1 MRIALFSEVHGP
13 MVSGVAVT
21 LRRLVAALEA
31 RGHVVRVYTA
41 TYPDDH
47 DAVRVHRSPSMRF
60 VLDPKIQW
68 AFPRRREVLAD
79 LRAFGPDVVHV
90 MTEFAIGLTGV
101 RAARALGIPIVA
113 SAHTDYDR
121 YARLYH
127 VSWAVA
133 AGWHYLRW
141 FYRQARVVLC
151 PSRSYEAHL
160 HRRGVHHT
168 ALWTRGVD
176 TDEFSP
182 AHRSRAFRERFG
194 VVDGGTMVAYVG
206 RFGPEKR
213 IDVLLDAWELIA
225 PRYPN
230 ASLVFVG
237 QGRMEQAI
245 RERALPRVHLTG
257 ILHGPALA
265 EAYASADVL
274 AFPSDTE
281 TFGNVLLEAMASG
294 VACVAAGA
302 GGVMEFT
309 ADGENALLV
318 PPRDAGALGT
328 AIAALLS
335 GPALRTRLAEGGRST
350 ALGRQWDVIYDALMQ
365 EYARAAGSEQAVRA
379 ALAS

>member
-21 LRRLVAALEA
+21 LRRLVGALEA

-41 TYPDDH
+41 TYPNDH
-47 DAVRVHRSPSMRF
+47 DAVRVHRSPSIRF

-68 AFPRRREVLAD
+68 AFPRRREVIAD
-79 LRAFGPDVVHV
+79 LSAFAPDVVHV
-90 MTEFAIGLTGV
+90 LTEFAIGLTGV

-113 SAHTDYDR
+113 SAHTDYER

-133 AGWHYLRW
+133 TGWHYLRW

-151 PSRSYEAHL
+151 PSRSYEEHL
-160 HRRGVHHT
+160 HRRGVTHT

-176 TDEFSP
+176 TEEFSP
-182 AHRSRAFRERFG
+182 AHRSRTFRERFG
-194 VVDGGTMVAYVG
+194 VGDAGTIVAYVG

-213 IDVLLDAWELIA
+213 IEVLLDAWESIC
-225 PRYPN
+225 PQYPDT
-230 ASLVFVG
+230 SLVFVG
-237 QGRMEQAI
+237 QGRMERAI

-257 ILHGPALA
+257 VLHGRALA
-265 EAYASADVL
+265 EAYASVDVL

-294 VACVAAGA
+294 VACVAAAA
-302 GGVMEFT
+302 GGVLEFT
-309 ADGENALLV
+309 THGENALLV
-318 PPRDAGALGT
+318 APHDAGALGG
-328 AIAALLS
+328 AIATLL
-335 GPALRTRLAEGGRST
+335 GDPTLRARLAQGGRST
-350 ALGRQWDVIYDALMQ
+350 ALGRHWDVIYDALIE
-365 EYARAAGSEQAVRA
+365 EYAWAAGSEHA
-379 ALAS
+379 ARPAMAS